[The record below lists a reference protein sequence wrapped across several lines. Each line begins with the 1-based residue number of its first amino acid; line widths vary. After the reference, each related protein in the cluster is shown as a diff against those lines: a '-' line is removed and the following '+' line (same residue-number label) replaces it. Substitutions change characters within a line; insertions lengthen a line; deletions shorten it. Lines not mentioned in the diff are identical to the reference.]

1 MNSFLRNR
9 KVQIAGQAVV
19 ITALV
24 GGTSAFV
31 AMNKP
36 VNMTVDGQAEQVRT
50 FGGTV
55 GDVLEAQGLEIDERD
70 LVQPGAGAPIE
81 RDMNIVVNTAKD
93 LNLTVDGVALDEWTT
108 ANTVGQALADLGIE
122 AEGAE
127 VSLPL
132 DEPLSEDGAE
142 LDVVTPKGVTVVAD
156 GKKHVVD
163 SATATVSDVLA
174 EAGVEVGGEDIVS
187 VPVSAPVSDGQVVN
201 VLRVKN
207 ETKTVEEKIEKK
219 VTVKETASLD
229 RGKTKIE
236 QQGKDGKREVVY
248 DIRVVDGDEVKKVKK
263 SEKTVE
269 EPVEEVVLKG
279 TRVQEAP
286 SRSDDRASDSNG
298 SDSGSSSSGDSES
311 SKKESGG
318 SGGSD
323 SSDKKSDGDSG
334 AKDPAV
340 ANGATWDK
348 LAQCESGGNW
358 SINTGNGYYGGLQ
371 FSSQTWGAFGGHKYA
386 PNAHQAS
393 RAQQIDIASKVQKQQ
408 GWGAWPACS
417 SKLGLR

>member
-229 RGKTKIE
+229 
-236 QQGKDGKREVVY
+236 
-248 DIRVVDGDEVKKVKK
+248 
-263 SEKTVE
+263 
-269 EPVEEVVLKG
+269 
-279 TRVQEAP
+279 
-286 SRSDDRASDSNG
+286 
-298 SDSGSSSSGDSES
+298 
-311 SKKESGG
+311 
-318 SGGSD
+318 
-323 SSDKKSDGDSG
+323 
-334 AKDPAV
+334 
-340 ANGATWDK
+340 
-348 LAQCESGGNW
+348 
-358 SINTGNGYYGGLQ
+358 
-371 FSSQTWGAFGGHKYA
+371 
-386 PNAHQAS
+386 
-393 RAQQIDIASKVQKQQ
+393 
-408 GWGAWPACS
+408 
-417 SKLGLR
+417 